1 MIRMF
6 KRHEV
11 RDYDA
16 WKRVYDASELER
28 REFGVRDGAVF
39 RGVEDRNDVTV
50 WHDFDDLQ
58 TARAYVGSERLSETM
73 EKGGVVGEP
82 QIWFVDRELQ
92 G

>member
-16 WKRVYDASELER
+16 WKRVYDATEPDR
-28 REFGVRDGAVF
+28 REAGVRDGAVF
-39 RGVEDRNDVTV
+39 QGADNSDQVTV

-58 TARAYVGSERLSETM
+58 TARAYAGSQRLGQAM
-73 EKGGVVGEP
+73 EEGGVVGDPE
-82 QIWFVDRELQ
+82 IWFVHRELQ
-92 G
+92 D